1 MKSLPRPRTTGAYEP
16 ANVRV
21 AYSALL
27 EVAASLQAYRES
39 MVLIGGWVPY
49 LLLQRHQERDN
60 PFRHVGSL
68 DSDWVVD
75 PEKVGAREYE
85 TIVGA
90 LKKRGFEE
98 DANIRYRLV
107 KWADAPGAAG
117 PLEIAVDLLTAVP
130 PSGEGSGRRHRE
142 IQPDLPSRVTPGAE
156 VALAHFAVL
165 ELEGELL
172 TGGRVKLP
180 VQVADV
186 VGSIGTKGL
195 ALGRRFEEK
204 DNYDLYALI
213 ANYGRGPLEVAAA
226 VRPFVGEPT
235 LRSSLAKI
243 REWFQDVDDAG
254 PVAVA
259 NFFQDEAGEA
269 RDRRIRAAFEN
280 VNRFLSELGF
290 T

>member
-1 MKSLPRPRTTGAYEP
+1 LPPPRTTATYEP
-16 ANVRV
+16 ANVRM

-49 LLLQRHQERDN
+49 LLLERHQGKDN

-68 DSDWVVD
+68 DSDWVVNPD
-75 PEKVGAREYE
+75 KVGSREYE
-85 TIVGA
+85 TIVRT
-90 LKKRGFEE
+90 LKRRGFHETP
-98 DANIRYRLV
+98 DIKYRLV
-107 KWADAPGAAG
+107 KGVRVPNAAE

-130 PSGEGSGRRHRE
+130 PSGKGSGRRHRK
-142 IQPDLPSRVTPGAE
+142 IQPDLPARVTPGAE
-156 VALAHFAVL
+156 VALAHFAIL
-165 ELEGELL
+165 ELEGELP
-172 TGGRVKLP
+172 TGGRVRLP

-204 DNYDLYALI
+204 DNYDVYALV
-213 ANYGRGPLEVAAA
+213 ANYGHGPVEVASA
-226 VRPFVGEPT
+226 VKPFLGEPT

-243 REWFQDVDDAG
+243 REWFREVDDAG

-269 RDRRIRAAFEN
+269 RDRRIRSAFEN
-280 VNRFLSELGF
+280 VNRFLIELGF

>member
-1 MKSLPRPRTTGAYEP
+1 LPPPRTTAIYEP

-49 LLLQRHQERDN
+49 LLLQRFQGKDN

-75 PEKVGAREYE
+75 PDKVGAREYE

-98 DANIRYRLV
+98 DANVRYRLV
-107 KWADAPGAAG
+107 KGVGVPNATEPF
-117 PLEIAVDLLTAVP
+117 EIAVDLLTAVP
-130 PSGEGSGRRHRE
+130 PRGKGSKRRHRT
-142 IQPDLPSRVTPGAE
+142 IQPDLPARVTPGAE
-156 VALAHFAVL
+156 IALAHFAVL

-172 TGGRVKLP
+172 AGGRVKLP
-180 VQVADV
+180 VQVTDV

-204 DNYDLYALI
+204 DNYDIYALI
-213 ANYGRGPLEVAAA
+213 ANYGRGAVEVASA
-226 VRPFVGEPT
+226 VKPFVDEQT
-235 LRSSLAKI
+235 LRSSLTKI
-243 REWFQDVDDAG
+243 RGWFRDVDAAG
-254 PVAVA
+254 PVSVA

-269 RDRRIRAAFEN
+269 RARRIRAAFEN
-280 VNRFLSELGF
+280 VNRFLIELGF

>member
-1 MKSLPRPRTTGAYEP
+1 MPPPRTSATYEP

-27 EVAASLQAYRES
+27 EIAASLQAYRES

-49 LLLQRHQERDN
+49 LLLQRYQGKEN

-68 DSDWVVD
+68 DSDWIVD
-75 PEKVGAREYE
+75 PDKVGAREYE

-90 LKKRGFEE
+90 LKKRGFDE
-98 DANIRYRLV
+98 DANIRHRLV
-107 KWADAPGAAG
+107 KGVRVPNSTE

-130 PSGEGSGRRHRE
+130 PRGKGSGRRHRE
-142 IQPDLPSRVTPGAE
+142 IQPDLPARVTPGAE

-213 ANYGRGPLEVAAA
+213 ANYGRGAVEVASA
-226 VRPFVGEPT
+226 VKPFADERT

-243 REWFQDVDDAG
+243 REWFRDVDAAG
-254 PVAVA
+254 PVSVA
-259 NFFQDEAGEA
+259 NFFQDEVGEA
-269 RDRRIRAAFEN
+269 RARRTRAAFEN
-280 VNRFLSELGF
+280 VNRFLIELGF

>member
-1 MKSLPRPRTTGAYEP
+1 MPPPRTTATYEP
-16 ANVRV
+16 ANVRT
-21 AYSALL
+21 AYAALL

-49 LLLQRHQERDN
+49 LLLQRHQGKDN

-75 PEKVGAREYE
+75 PDKVGALEYE

-90 LKKRGFEE
+90 LKKRGFQEA
-98 DANIRYRLV
+98 ANMRYRLV
-107 KWADAPGAAG
+107 KAVSVPNAAE
-117 PLEIAVDLLTAVP
+117 PLEVAVDLLTAVP
-130 PSGEGSGRRHRE
+130 PRGEGSRRRHRKV
-142 IQPDLPSRVTPGAE
+142 QPDLPARVTSGAE
-156 VALAHFAVL
+156 VALAHFAIL

-204 DNYDLYALI
+204 DNYDIYALV
-213 ANYGRGPLEVAAA
+213 ANYGRGPVEVAST
-226 VRPFVGEPT
+226 VKPFLGEPT

-243 REWFQDVDDAG
+243 REWFREVDAAG

-259 NFFQDEAGEA
+259 DFFLDEAGEA
-269 RDRRIRAAFEN
+269 RERRIRAAFES
-280 VNRFLSELGF
+280 VNRFLIELGF
-290 T
+290 A

>member
-1 MKSLPRPRTTGAYEP
+1 
-16 ANVRV
+16 VRV

-49 LLLQRHQERDN
+49 LLLQGHQGKDSV
-60 PFRHVGSL
+60 FRHVGSI

-75 PEKVGAREYE
+75 PDKVGSREYE

-90 LKKRGFEE
+90 LKKRGFRE
-98 DANIRYRLV
+98 DVNMRYRLV
-107 KWADAPGAAG
+107 KDARVPDGPE

-130 PSGEGSGRRHRE
+130 PRGRGSSRRHRE
-142 IQPDLPSRVTPGAE
+142 IQPDLPARVTPGAE
-156 VALAHFAVL
+156 VALAHFATL

-172 TGGRVKLP
+172 TGGRLELP

-204 DNYDLYALI
+204 DNYDIYALI
-213 ANYGRGPLEVAAA
+213 ANYGDGPAEVASA
-226 VRPFVGEPT
+226 VKPFLGEPT

-243 REWFQDVDDAG
+243 REWFRGVDAAG
-254 PVAVA
+254 PIAVA
-259 NFFQDEAGEA
+259 DFFPNVAGGA
-269 RDRRIRAAFEN
+269 RDRLVRTAFEN
-280 VNRFLSELGF
+280 VDRFLIELGL